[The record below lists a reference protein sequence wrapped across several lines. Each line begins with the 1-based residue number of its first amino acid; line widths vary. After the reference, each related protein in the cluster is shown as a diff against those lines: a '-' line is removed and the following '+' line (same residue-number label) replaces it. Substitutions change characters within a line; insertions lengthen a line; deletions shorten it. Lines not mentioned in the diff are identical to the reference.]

1 MEKNR
6 KNNAAVMIALIVA
19 VVVVVFA
26 GAVLLKKTPGETKVK
41 EETSVQTV
49 VEEASAS
56 SGTSAPESRAEIS
69 QETPA
74 EATQESVEDH
84 SVEDHSVEDHPDASD
99 TSTTESTETDNENR
113 QNISSTESAAE
124 PDPYQPDNFEILDMP
139 AELYSL
145 IANPEQLRVGLY
157 DFCFNNINKNI
168 TKAYVYNEYSVDN
181 GSLVFT
187 VEADGREVVVKIN
200 ESGSAS
206 FAV

>member
-1 MEKNR
+1 MMEKNR
-6 KNNAAVMIALIVA
+6 KNNVVAMIALIVA
-19 VVVVVFA
+19 VVAVVFA

-49 VEEASAS
+49 VEEGAAS
-56 SGTSAPESRAEIS
+56 SGSSALESRTEIS
-69 QETPA
+69 QEIPA
-74 EATQESVEDH
+74 EATPE
-84 SVEDHSVEDHPDASD
+84 SVEDHPDASD

-113 QNISSTESAAE
+113 QNTSSTESAAE

-145 IANPEQLRVGLY
+145 IANPEQLRVDLY
-157 DFCFNNINKNI
+157 DFCFNNIKKDI

>member
-6 KNNAAVMIALIVA
+6 KNNATVMIALIVA
-19 VVVVVFA
+19 VVAVVFA
-26 GAVLLKKTPGETKVK
+26 GAVLLKKTPGETKVN
-41 EETSVQTV
+41 EETEASVQTV
-49 VEEASAS
+49 VDSAS
-56 SGTSAPESRAEIS
+56 YESSAPESRETEIGL
-69 QETPA
+69 EATA
-74 EATQESVEDH
+74 EATPE

-113 QNISSTESAAE
+113 QNTSSTESAAE

-187 VEADGREVVVKIN
+187 VEVDGREVVVKIN

>member
-19 VVVVVFA
+19 VVAVVFA

-41 EETSVQTV
+41 EETSVQSV

-56 SGTSAPESRAEIS
+56 SGTSALESRAEIS

-84 SVEDHSVEDHPDASD
+84 PDASNAE
-99 TSTTESTETDNENR
+99 SSATENENR
-113 QNISSTESAAE
+113 QNASSTEESAAE

-157 DFCFNNINKNI
+157 DFCFNNINKDI

>member
-1 MEKNR
+1 MMEKNR
-6 KNNAAVMIALIVA
+6 KNNAVVMIALIVA
-19 VVVVVFA
+19 VVAVVFA
-26 GAVLLKKTPGETKVK
+26 GAVLLKKTPSDTKAK
-41 EETSVQTV
+41 AESSVQTV
-49 VEEASAS
+49 IGDTSAS
-56 SGTSAPESRAEIS
+56 SVPSSPESRESESSREAVAE
-69 QETPA
+69 T
-74 EATQESVEDH
+74 TQESVEAQ
-84 SVEDHSVEDHPDASD
+84 PDASD
-99 TSTTESTETDNENR
+99 TLNAESTASNENENR
-113 QNISSTESAAE
+113 QSASSTESAAE
-124 PDPYQPDNFEILDMP
+124 PDPYQPDNFEILDIP

-181 GSLVFT
+181 GTLVFT